1 MKMSRTFI
9 PKSLLAGV
17 LVAGMGIV
25 AVPAAAQQ
33 SAALTTGAVN
43 APIMLAETKLKGRP
57 PYKRHTV
64 HTQQQQQQQQQ
75 EQAQFARLEERPGV
89 AKDGHRS
96 MYHGVRGKRPPYRR
110 N

>member
-64 HTQQQQQQQQQ
+64 HTQQQQQ

>member
-1 MKMSRTFI
+1 MKISRTFI

-17 LVAGMGIV
+17 LVAGMGMV
-25 AVPAAAQQ
+25 AVPASAQQ

-43 APIMLAETKLKGRP
+43 APGIMLAETKLKGRP

-64 HTQQQQQQQQQ
+64 HTQQQQQ
-75 EQAQFARLEERPGV
+75 EQAQFARFEERPGV